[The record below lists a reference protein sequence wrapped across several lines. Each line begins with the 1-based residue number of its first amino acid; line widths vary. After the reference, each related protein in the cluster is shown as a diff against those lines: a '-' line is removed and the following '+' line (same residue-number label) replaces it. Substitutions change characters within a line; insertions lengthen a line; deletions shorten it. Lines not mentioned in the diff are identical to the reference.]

1 MDVELLAWSV
11 WCLLGD
17 RAGTCLSNIHGH
29 REVLEVV
36 EDVDWRWRS
45 EWARAVF
52 ICKRKTRLSAPAP
65 CVLIG
70 AAVGELPLGVLAAS
84 RVRHR
89 PSLGGNVAQWPS
101 SRTLTSYHSPTWG
114 FFAAYLR
121 AIAGKTGVCSSRG
134 GSVHVARM
142 DAWAAGANGFCGR
155 LHTASVEYGARSRWF
170 NSAAGLCTG
179 SASETASDNP

>member
-1 MDVELLAWSV
+1 MGEGSIYMQTQNKALCPSPVCADRRGCGRASAWRLGRIAGASPAITRRECRPMAQLADSHELSLAH
-11 WCLLGD
+11 L
-17 RAGTCLSNIHGH
+17 
-29 REVLEVV
+29 
-36 EDVDWRWRS
+36 
-45 EWARAVF
+45 
-52 ICKRKTRLSAPAP
+52 
-65 CVLIG
+65 
-70 AAVGELPLGVLAAS
+70 
-84 RVRHR
+84 
-89 PSLGGNVAQWPS
+89 
-101 SRTLTSYHSPTWG
+101 G

-121 AIAGKTGVCSSRG
+121 AIVGKTGVCSSRG